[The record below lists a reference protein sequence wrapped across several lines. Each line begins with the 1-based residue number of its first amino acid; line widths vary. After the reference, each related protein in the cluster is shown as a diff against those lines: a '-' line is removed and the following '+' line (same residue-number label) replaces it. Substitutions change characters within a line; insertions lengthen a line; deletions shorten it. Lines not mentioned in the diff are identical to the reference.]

1 MLLLVLMLVVLV
13 LVLVLVA
20 PITVGGNTL
29 IDDGNPHINKILT
42 TLFLSLFHYHK
53 SGTNDNGV
61 ARFVIYGCFKS
72 VSGK

>member
-42 TLFLSLFHYHK
+42 TLFYRCSITT
-53 SGTNDNGV
+53 SPERTITGV